1 MENMIENKIKS
12 ALKSY
17 PDFPKKGILFRDVL
31 TILRNPS
38 LFSELIVEISKFD
51 SIKNSEA
58 IVAIDAR
65 GFIFG
70 SALSFFV
77 QKPLIFARKPGK
89 LPGDLLTNSYQ
100 LEYGSNELCL
110 QKESLKDFQS
120 FSIIDDLL
128 ATGGT
133 ASSVQ
138 KMLVEENKEV
148 TGLVVVVELSD
159 LEGRKIL
166 DCPVD
171 SLVRF

>member
-1 MENMIENKIKS
+1 MKNMIENKIKS
-12 ALKSY
+12 TLKSY
-17 PDFPKKGILFRDVL
+17 PDFPKKGILFQDVL
-31 TILRNPS
+31 TILRDPS
-38 LFSELIVEISKFD
+38 LFSELITEISKFD
-51 SIKNSEA
+51 AIKNSEA

-70 SALSFFV
+70 SALSLFV

-100 LEYGSNELCL
+100 LEYGRNELCL
-110 QKESLKDFQS
+110 QKESLKDFKS

-171 SLVRF
+171 SVVRF